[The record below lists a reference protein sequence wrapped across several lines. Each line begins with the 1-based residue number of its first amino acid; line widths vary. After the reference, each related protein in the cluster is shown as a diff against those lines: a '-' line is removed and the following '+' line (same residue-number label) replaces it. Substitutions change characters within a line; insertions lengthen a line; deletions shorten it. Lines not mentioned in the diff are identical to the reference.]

1 MKQNLARAAACGVV
15 VSLLAA
21 CSAFDG
27 DKVDYKSAQKASSLD
42 VPPDLTKMSGDPR
55 YTIPSSGSI
64 LASDMPSARVGV
76 PTATNQL
83 VAVRIE
89 RLGNQRW
96 LVVDRPPEL
105 LWEAVAAF
113 WKDNGFILLIEDR
126 PLGIYETDWAENRAK
141 IPQDFI
147 RSTIGKV
154 LDGLYSTS
162 ERDKFRTRM
171 ERNAAGG
178 TDIYITH
185 RGMQEQGNSATASQ
199 GGSIYWAPRQSD
211 PELETEFL
219 RRLMLKLGTSNQQA
233 ADALKVAAPSLTS
246 RVSQQNGQWTVL
258 IDDGFDRAWRRVGI
272 SLDRSGFTVEDRD
285 RSKGVYFVRYVPA
298 NMDQK
303 EPGFFGKLFGGGSK
317 ENKPVKY
324 QVLVQ
329 SSAQSSTVTLLNET
343 GAVEN
348 GPVAKQVAE
357 LLAADLK

>member
-21 CSAFDG
+21 CSALDG

-42 VPPDLTKMSGDPR
+42 IPPDLTKMSGDPR

-64 LASDMPSARVGV
+64 LASDMPNARAGV

-83 VAVRIE
+83 AAIKIE

-105 LWEAVAAF
+105 LWDAVATF

-147 RSTIGKV
+147 RNTIGKL
-154 LDGLYSTS
+154 LDSVYSSS

-185 RGMQEQGNSATASQ
+185 RGMQEQGGSATIGQ
-199 GGSIYWAPRQSD
+199 PGSTYWTPRQPD

-219 RRLMLKLGTSNQQA
+219 RRLMIKLGISNQQA
-233 ADALKVAAPSLTS
+233 AETVKAAAPSATS
-246 RVSQQNGQWTVL
+246 RVSQENGQWAVL
-258 IDDGFDRAWRRVGI
+258 IDDGFDRAWRRVGV

-285 RSKGVYFVRYVPA
+285 RSKGIYFVRYVPA
-298 NMDQK
+298 SADQK
-303 EPGFFGKLFGGGSK
+303 ESGFFSKLFNGGSK

-324 QVLVQ
+324 RVLVQ
-329 SSAQSSTVTLLNET
+329 SNAQSSTVTLLDET
-343 GAVEN
+343 GGTAP
-348 GPVAKQVAE
+348 GSVAKQIAE
-357 LLAADLK
+357 LLVADLK